1 MIDLWNYSRTQAI
14 DKIKD
19 KYRDTYEMVLLTD
32 DQAIEVSDEGW
43 KMVESPR
50 SDLEMEWF
58 TKSDII

>member
-1 MIDLWNYSRTQAI
+1 
-14 DKIKD
+14 
-19 KYRDTYEMVLLTD
+19 MVLLTD